1 MTRPQEPPNDEPSE
15 PNAVSFGAE
24 PATAGEATH
33 GLFSARPMLFPNAY
47 TWLLLFSAMDI
58 MLTWVILSHP
68 SGREVNALAN
78 MVIQRFGL
86 EGAIV
91 YKFGLVLFF
100 IVLCEFVGRLR
111 LNSGRGLSR
120 VGIAI
125 AAFPVVWSLWLL
137 LNHR

>member
-1 MTRPQEPPNDEPSE
+1 MTRPPQPPQDEPGE
-15 PNAVSFGAE
+15 PTAARYGSE
-24 PATAGEATH
+24 PATAGEATR
-33 GLFSARPMLFPNAY
+33 GLFTTRPMLFPNAY
-47 TWLLLFSAMDI
+47 TWLLLLSAMDI

-68 SGREVNALAN
+68 HGQEVNALAN

-86 EGAIV
+86 EGAII

-100 IVLCEFVGRLR
+100 IVLCEFIGRLR
-111 LNSGRGLSR
+111 LSSGRGLSR

-137 LNHR
+137 LMNR